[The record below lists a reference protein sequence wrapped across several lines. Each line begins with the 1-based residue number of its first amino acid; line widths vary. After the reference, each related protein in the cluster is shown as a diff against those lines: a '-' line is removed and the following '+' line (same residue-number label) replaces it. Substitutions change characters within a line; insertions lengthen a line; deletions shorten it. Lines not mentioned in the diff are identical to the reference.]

1 MYFEEDT
8 ALLAARGDSPD
19 ACIQRPQHQD
29 TDRTTTEFMRGSE
42 RPSSTDTDTDDAAAN
57 PSASAGVRNDVDI
70 DTKSDTNWEISST
83 RIDVPP
89 LSASP
94 STISQKK
101 MTSANQVSPNNR
113 ASRSVAPP
121 TRPCPNKTESSYS
134 NNSNCDN
141 DNKGKN
147 AFDAFGEYIS
157 FFFQRAEVYEHE
169 LERRESRK
177 DVLDKFRHGTLS
189 ARLLTPTL
197 TEEEELLVDN
207 EGDSIIDMNS
217 VRDNAVQANDM
228 DDDVRSTT
236 PILSDTLEALAA
248 VEAMSSFREFKEV
261 KLQLRHSFRCD
272 DANLESNKEKV
283 VDEPAPETLSEDW
296 KEQWKRFV
304 VEKKKTKFD
313 EVAIQVSFP
322 ISS

>member
-1 MYFEEDT
+1 MYFEEDA

-19 ACIQRPQHQD
+19 ACIRRPQHQD
-29 TDRTTTEFMRGSE
+29 RSATEFMRGSE
-42 RPSSTDTDTDDAAAN
+42 RLSSTYIDTDDAAAN

-197 TEEEELLVDN
+197 TEEEELLDSEGNSINATMN
-207 EGDSIIDMNS
+207 E
-217 VRDNAVQANDM
+217 VRDGAFQATDI
-228 DDDVRSTT
+228 DGDVRAST
-236 PILSDTLEALAA
+236 PILSDTLEALAV
-248 VEAMSSFREFKEV
+248 VEAMSSFREFKDV

-272 DANLESNKEKV
+272 DDELESKRQKIL
-283 VDEPAPETLSEDW
+283 DESAPETSTEDW

-304 VEKKKTKFD
+304 VEKKRAKFD
-313 EVAIQVSFP
+313 EIAIQVSLP
-322 ISS
+322 LSS

>member
-1 MYFEEDT
+1 MYFDEDT

-29 TDRTTTEFMRGSE
+29 TDRTTTEFLRGSE
-42 RPSSTDTDTDDAAAN
+42 RLSSTDTDTDDAAAD
-57 PSASAGVRNDVDI
+57 PSASAGVRNDVDVE
-70 DTKSDTNWEISST
+70 TKSDTTNWDLSSN
-83 RIDVPP
+83 RIDVPS
-89 LSASP
+89 LSVSP
-94 STISQKK
+94 STMSQ
-101 MTSANQVSPNNR
+101 NNR

-121 TRPCPNKTESSYS
+121 TRPLPNKTESSSS

-141 DNKGKN
+141 SNTGKN

-197 TEEEELLVDN
+197 TEEEELLDSEGNSINATMN
-207 EGDSIIDMNS
+207 E
-217 VRDNAVQANDM
+217 VRDGAFQATDI
-228 DDDVRSTT
+228 DGDVRAST
-236 PILSDTLEALAA
+236 PILSDTLEALAV
-248 VEAMSSFREFKEV
+248 VEAMSSFREFKDV

-272 DANLESNKEKV
+272 DDELESKRQKIL
-283 VDEPAPETLSEDW
+283 DESAPETSTEDW

-304 VEKKKTKFD
+304 VEKKRAKFD
-313 EVAIQVSFP
+313 EIAIQVSLP
-322 ISS
+322 LSS

>member
-8 ALLAARGDSPD
+8 ALLAARGDSSD

-29 TDRTTTEFMRGSE
+29 TDRTTTEFLRGSE
-42 RPSSTDTDTDDAAAN
+42 RLSSTDTDTDDAAADH
-57 PSASAGVRNDVDI
+57 SASAGVRNDVDVE
-70 DTKSDTNWEISST
+70 TKSDTTNWDLSST
-83 RIDVPP
+83 RIDVPS
-89 LSASP
+89 LSVSP
-94 STISQKK
+94 STMSQ
-101 MTSANQVSPNNR
+101 NNR

-121 TRPCPNKTESSYS
+121 TRPCPNKTESCYS

-141 DNKGKN
+141 GNKGKN

-207 EGDSIIDMNS
+207 EGDSIIDMNT

-228 DDDVRSTT
+228 DDDVRSST

-272 DANLESNKEKV
+272 DADLESNKEEV
-283 VDEPAPETLSEDW
+283 VDEPVPDTSSEDW